1 MFSKNTV
8 VAVLAASCALAV
20 TADTMV
26 FKSGSRL
33 EGTVVRIVGKEIT
46 FNSDDVGEVK
56 VSADK
61 VASLTT
67 AKASTVQYNDKTTE
81 EGVVNMKDGEYTVT
95 GKKLDMGN
103 VKAINPEQEKWHGSV
118 NFSGAVARGNT
129 ISESATVLADVN
141 RRWDKDRLKANFG
154 YYFQQTGTSKDDR
167 EKTEDRI
174 LLEAQE
180 DHFWASKVYTYINGR
195 YERDGI
201 NDLQY
206 RYRIGAG
213 LGYQW
218 LENTVFEATGKWNFD
233 QEVGL
238 AYVKDKYEHMKDDDH
253 AAFRYAHHLKW
264 APRWVDNFELFHNL
278 EYLPDVDEWGDQYLI
293 MSDVGFTTQLI
304 KSWQLLGK
312 IEWDYNSNPPS
323 TTKRSDLRY
332 ILGLG
337 YKW

>member
-1 MFSKNTV
+1 
-8 VAVLAASCALAV
+8 
-20 TADTMV
+20 
-26 FKSGSRL
+26 
-33 EGTVVRIVGKEIT
+33 
-46 FNSDDVGEVK
+46 
-56 VSADK
+56 
-61 VASLTT
+61 
-67 AKASTVQYNDKTTE
+67 
-81 EGVVNMKDGEYTVT
+81 
-95 GKKLDMGN
+95 
-103 VKAINPEQEKWHGSV
+103 
-118 NFSGAVARGNT
+118 VARGNT

-180 DHFWASKVYTYINGR
+180 DHFWANKVYTYINGR

-201 NDLQY
+201 NNLQY

-218 LENTVFEATGKWNFD
+218 LDNTVFEATGKWNFD
-233 QEVGL
+233 QEVGF
-238 AYVKDKYEHMKDDDH
+238 AYVKDKYEHEKDDDH
-253 AAFRYAHHLKW
+253 GAFRYAHHLKW

>member
-1 MFSKNTV
+1 MFSKKTV
-8 VAVLAASCALAV
+8 GAVLAASCVWAV
-20 TADTMV
+20 AADTIV

-33 EGTVVRIVGKEIT
+33 EGTIIRIVGKDIM
-46 FNSDDVGEVK
+46 FKSDDVGEIK
-56 VSADK
+56 VDADK
-61 VASLTT
+61 VASLSTE
-67 AKASTVQYNDKTTE
+67 KPSTVQYNDKTTE
-81 EGVVNMKDGEYTVT
+81 DGVVSMKDGAYTVS

-141 RRWDKDRLKANFG
+141 RRWEKDRLKANFG

-167 EKTEDRI
+167 ETTEDRI

-180 DHFWASKVYTYINGR
+180 DHFWATKVYTYVNGR

-201 NDLQY
+201 NNLQY

-218 LENTVFEATGKWNFD
+218 LENTEFESTGKWNFD
-233 QEVGL
+233 QEVGM

-264 APRWVDNFELFHNL
+264 APRWVDNFELFHNF
-278 EYLPDVDEWGDQYLI
+278 EYLPDVDDWGDQYLI
-293 MSDVGFTTQLI
+293 TSDVGFTTQLI

-312 IEWDYNSNPPS
+312 SEWDYTSNPPT

>member
-1 MFSKNTV
+1 M
-8 VAVLAASCALAV
+8 
-20 TADTMV
+20 
-26 FKSGSRL
+26 
-33 EGTVVRIVGKEIT
+33 
-46 FNSDDVGEVK
+46 
-56 VSADK
+56 
-61 VASLTT
+61 
-67 AKASTVQYNDKTTE
+67 
-81 EGVVNMKDGEYTVT
+81 
-95 GKKLDMGN
+95 
-103 VKAINPEQEKWHGSV
+103 

-141 RRWDKDRLKANFG
+141 RRWEKDRLKANFG

-180 DHFWASKVYTYINGR
+180 DHFWATKVYTYVNGR

-201 NDLQY
+201 NNLQY

-218 LENTVFEATGKWNFD
+218 LENTEFESTGKWNFD
-233 QEVGL
+233 QEVGM
-238 AYVKDKYEHMKDDDH
+238 AYIKDKYEHMKDDDH
-253 AAFRYAHHLKW
+253 ASFRYAHHLKW
-264 APRWVDNFELFHNL
+264 APRWVDNFELFHNF
-278 EYLPDVDEWGDQYLI
+278 EYLPDVDDWGDQYLI
-293 MSDVGFTTQLI
+293 TSDVGFTTQLI

-312 IEWDYNSNPPS
+312 IEWDYNSNPPP